1 MGCKF
6 KSPSAFFSLSW
17 GASWALV
24 ASVWGWGWGHKLWRI
39 ADQAEF
45 LEELPLVPGSGLVWA
60 GEIVKLKDSWP
71 LNCGPRVSTNTSW
84 ETNVRGDS
92 GEVPRWGMLW
102 ALQEMH
108 SWQVFEVLGSYS
120 GCKGAGN
127 PPPTPPPPHSHW
139 ERAHLDPLSTL
150 HRATSQP
157 PDVHIPGT
165 TTLTRDCFAN
175 HFFLGLIVW
184 KGKLASASLQW
195 GFGNVGHRPFPRG
208 REKGRTGVRPPH
220 QTQV

>member
-1 MGCKF
+1 MWWSVVGFGVMGCKF

-92 GEVPRWGMLW
+92 REVPRWGMLW

-127 PPPTPPPPHSHW
+127 PPPRIATGRGLTWTLSPHFT
-139 ERAHLDPLSTL
+139 E
-150 HRATSQP
+150 QP
-157 PDVHIPGT
+157 PSL
-165 TTLTRDCFAN
+165 LT
-175 HFFLGLIVW
+175 
-184 KGKLASASLQW
+184 ST
-195 GFGNVGHRPFPRG
+195 FPAQL
-208 REKGRTGVRPPH
+208 P
-220 QTQV
+220 